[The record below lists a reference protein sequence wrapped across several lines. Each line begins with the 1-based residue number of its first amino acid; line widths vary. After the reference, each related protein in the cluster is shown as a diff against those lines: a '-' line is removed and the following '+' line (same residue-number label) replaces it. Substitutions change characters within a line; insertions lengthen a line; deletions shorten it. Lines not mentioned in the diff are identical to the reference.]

1 MTWIVW
7 LDWHGYG
14 KMDFYLD
21 YENFHFLETA
31 IRYTFFCTV
40 LRSKDTVV
48 FLSSPLLFL
57 HRQEESQYSSLGR
70 KYLFF
75 FATGK
80 MKRTVAI
87 RYSRF

>member
-1 MTWIVW
+1 
-7 LDWHGYG
+7 
-14 KMDFYLD
+14 MDFYLD

-57 HRQEESQYSSLGR
+57 HRQEKPQYSSLGR
-70 KYLFF
+70 KYFF
-75 FATGK
+75 FFCNWKNET
-80 MKRTVAI
+80 TVVI
-87 RYSRF
+87 PVSKYD